1 MLAHMPKAKTL
12 AVIDGQTKDGHT
24 GRVHE
29 QSPRGRTQSSSYL
42 SVLMTPCMNPYACQ
56 PATILAF
63 LLVDSNINS
72 RPQAPPSGLSMHNTW
87 STTHSPN
94 TRKASRSAGCWPPPK
109 KNNSTGGFSASND
122 PMRKKEGA
130 TRVTIH
136 ADSRRSLIT
145 GISGRDMM
153 ESERVVGILSAFT
166 AATLSQQVGGMKRA
180 RCANLLRTSTHA
192 LTSV

>member
-1 MLAHMPKAKTL
+1 
-12 AVIDGQTKDGHT
+12 
-24 GRVHE
+24 
-29 QSPRGRTQSSSYL
+29 
-42 SVLMTPCMNPYACQ
+42 MTPCMNPYACH

-87 STTHSPN
+87 SATHSPN

-109 KNNSTGGFSASND
+109 KYNSTGGFSASNE

-145 GISGRDMM
+145 GNSGRDMM

-166 AATLSQQVGGMKRA
+166 AMTLRQQEGGMKRA
-180 RCANLLRTSTHA
+180 RCANLLRISTHA
-192 LTSV
+192 PTSV